1 MGMRKTL
8 LLVAIALTMLG
19 SLAVHA
25 DPPFPLC
32 PPVNCDANGNPIPGS
47 Q

>member
-25 DPPFPLC
+25 DPPAPLC
-32 PPVNCDANGNPIPGS
+32 PPVGCDKNGNPVDGNS
-47 Q
+47 